1 LLALFSAEEWALT
14 GSRVWLDGLSVG
26 ERAAMALNVNLD
38 SVAGSSRLTALTSGF
53 PALPGFVR
61 SAVAAVGGVVA
72 VHPVL
77 MRNSDHANFA
87 AQGIPAMRLVAG
99 FDEPGS
105 NLRHVLTAAD
115 TRDKAAPAELHAAA
129 LAAAAIT
136 WAGLTAEDAQVAA
149 LRL

>member
-1 LLALFSAEEWALT
+1 
-14 GSRVWLDGLSVG
+14 
-26 ERAAMALNVNLD
+26 MALNVNIDL
-38 SVAGSSRLTALTSGF
+38 VAGSSRLTALTSEF

-61 SAVAAVGGVVA
+61 QAVAEVGGA
-72 VHPVL
+72 LGIHPVL

-87 AQGIPAMRLVAG
+87 AQGIPALRLVAG

-105 NLRHVLTAAD
+105 NLRHVLTPAD

-136 WAGLTAEDAQVAA
+136 WAALTGDDAQLAA
-149 LRL
+149 LRG